1 MIRDPKKY
9 IARFASDQQFRDSIA
24 LHGAFLLNAGYAVFK
39 FITGIIY
46 SSVWLAAIS
55 FYYVTLSLIRFN
67 LLRGMRQN
75 SKDETVLSALKKYRS
90 TGFSLF
96 VMDFAAAIMIF
107 QMIWQNRAFEYP
119 GPIVYAIAFYTF
131 YRVVWAFID
140 LIKHGNST
148 DPIQNAAKNV
158 NLSVALVSLFVLQTT
173 LLAKFGSERSG
184 FRRGINIMSGLI
196 LLLGVFVIAVRMIR
210 FGNKEI
216 KNLRL
221 EEARK
226 KI

>member
-1 MIRDPKKY
+1 MIQKPKKY
-9 IARFASDQQFRDSIA
+9 LARFASDKQFRDSVA
-24 LHGAFLLNAGYAVFK
+24 LHGTFLLNAGYAVFK
-39 FITGIIY
+39 FVTGVIY

-55 FYYVTLSLIRFN
+55 FYYVILSMIRFN

-75 SKDETVLSALKKYRS
+75 SKDETMLSALKKYRF

-96 VMDFAAAIMIF
+96 VMDFAVAIMLF

-119 GPIVYAIAFYTF
+119 GHIVYAIAFYTF

-140 LIKHGNST
+140 FIKHGNSL

-158 NLSVALVSLFVLQTT
+158 NLSMALVALFVLQTT

-184 FRRGINIMSGLI
+184 FRRGINILSGLV

-216 KNLRL
+216 KRLRL

-226 KI
+226 EI